1 MPCHPN
7 CLAMAY
13 ALKLNNKV
21 IALTGLIN
29 SDALVQIL
37 HYSVL
42 YEQNKE
48 LKSKFF

>member
-13 ALKLNNKV
+13 ALKLNNTV

-29 SDALVQIL
+29 LDTLVQIL
-37 HYSVL
+37 HCSVL
-42 YEQNKE
+42 YEQNEE